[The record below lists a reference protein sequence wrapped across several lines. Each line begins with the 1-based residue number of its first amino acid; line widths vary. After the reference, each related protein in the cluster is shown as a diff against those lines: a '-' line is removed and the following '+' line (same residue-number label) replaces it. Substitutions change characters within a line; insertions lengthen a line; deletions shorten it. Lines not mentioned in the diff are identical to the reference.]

1 MKIEWDN
8 SWDAHSR
15 ALVCGEWKRI
25 CCCSSVAQSCLTLCD
40 AMDCSKPGFPVLHHL
55 LELFK
60 LMSIET
66 Y

>member
-25 CCCSSVAQSCLTLCD
+25 CCCSVAQSCATLCD
-40 AMDCSKPGFPVLHHL
+40 SMDCSKPGFPVLHHL
-55 LELFK
+55 LEVFK